1 MIREMTGSNTQHI
14 TRVINQMKKYY
25 FSMLDEFVNVG
36 EIDTSNTGS
45 IF

>member
-14 TRVINQMKKYY
+14 TRVINEMKKYY
-25 FSMLDEFVNVG
+25 FSMLQEFSEVG
-36 EIDTSNTGS
+36 EVDTSNTGS